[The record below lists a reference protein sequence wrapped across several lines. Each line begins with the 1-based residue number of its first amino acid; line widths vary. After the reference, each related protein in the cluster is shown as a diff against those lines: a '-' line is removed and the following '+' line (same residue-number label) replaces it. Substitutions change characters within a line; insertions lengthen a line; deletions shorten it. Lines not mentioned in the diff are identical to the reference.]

1 MASIIKRGPRQYQST
16 VRRRGHPTQSRT
28 FEHKAAA
35 EAWARDIE
43 ATMARGRFLDP
54 RGVKG
59 ITLAHALAQYEQ
71 KVSVNKRGHAQE
83 RYRIQV
89 ICKHPMAQ
97 WQLVD
102 MRSCDFADYRDERL
116 KSVGANTVRLEL
128 ALLSHL
134 YTIAIKEWSWPLEHA
149 LRNVRKPKA
158 PPGRERRL
166 EGDEEQRLLAAI
178 DQPHRHRCRV
188 WLKACLRLAIETGM
202 RAGEILSLEWSQVHL
217 SRCVVRL
224 DTTKNGDRRTVPLSS
239 AAVTLLQGLLGQDG
253 ASGTVPTTGSTRV
266 IQGFHDTSGLDW
278 AFGLA
283 CRDARIEGLRF
294 HDLRHEAATR
304 MAPHMKPQEL
314 AKVLGWK
321 TLQMAMRYYNPSDED
336 LVNIVRRLE
345 RAEPTTQF

>member
-28 FEHKAAA
+28 FENKAAA
-35 EAWARDIE
+35 ETWARDIE
-43 ATMARGRFLDP
+43 ATMDRGHFRDP
-54 RGVKG
+54 RSIKGV
-59 ITLAHALAQYEQ
+59 TLAQALSQYED
-71 KVSVNKRGHAQE
+71 KVSTHKRGHAQE
-83 RYRIQV
+83 RYRIQA
-89 ICKHPMAQ
+89 ILKHPMAHRS
-97 WQLVD
+97 LGD

-116 KSVGANTVRLEL
+116 QQVGPNTVRLEL

-149 LRNVRKPKA
+149 LRNVRKPKT

-166 EGDEEQRLLAAI
+166 EGDEEKRLLAAI
-178 DQPHRHRCRV
+178 QLPHRHRCQI
-188 WLKACLRLAIETGM
+188 WLNACVRLAIETGM

-217 SRCVVRL
+217 SRSVVKL
-224 DTTKNGDRRTVPLSS
+224 EATKNGDRRTVPLSS
-239 AAVTLLQGLLGQDG
+239 AAVALLEDLHTSAECAGPT
-253 ASGTVPTTGSTRV
+253 ASSRV

-278 AFGLA
+278 AFSLA

-321 TLQMAMRYYNPSDED
+321 TLQMAMRYYNPSDDE
-336 LVNIVRRLE
+336 LVNIVRRVE
-345 RAEPTTQF
+345 RAGSDSQF